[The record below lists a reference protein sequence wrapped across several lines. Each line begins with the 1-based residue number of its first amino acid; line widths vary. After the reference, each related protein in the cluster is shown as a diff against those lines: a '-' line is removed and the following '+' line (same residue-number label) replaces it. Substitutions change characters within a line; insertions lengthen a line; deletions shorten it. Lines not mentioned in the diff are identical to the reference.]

1 MESNAKSFSA
11 FSSTGTN
18 LASPHRHQLAIQC
31 PNTYKHTFIQHTKLY
46 RLMENVQLIFYFHP
60 FSPQQITLFFPCSVF
75 STVIFHLRFFLL
87 RSPQVK
93 IITTIKRH
101 YDRFLTREAFYR
113 SSFFMPKFKLF
124 NTMIKKKESTADVTR
139 RCLNSVH
146 IKTTVQWLT
155 HTVPCKYYMDSE
167 NTIVSH
173 FTTAYL
179 LFPSNIKRVK
189 HIIYIITLS
198 HLIFILFDAHRMDF
212 HSKIFNILYFHHRS
226 IVTR

>member
-1 MESNAKSFSA
+1 MYSSFSISIL
-11 FSSTGTN
+11 F
-18 LASPHRHQLAIQC
+18 
-31 PNTYKHTFIQHTKLY
+31 F
-46 RLMENVQLIFYFHP
+46 
-60 FSPQQITLFFPCSVF
+60 PQQITLFFPCSVF

-146 IKTTVQWLT
+146 IETTVQWLT

-212 HSKIFNILYFHHRS
+212 HSKIFNILYFHHGS

>member
-46 RLMENVQLIFYFHP
+46 RLKENVQLIFYFHP
-60 FSPQQITLFFPCSVF
+60 FFPSTNYTFFPVF
-75 STVIFHLRFFLL
+75 CLSTVIFHLRFFLL

-101 YDRFLTREAFYR
+101 YYDRFLTREAFYR

-124 NTMIKKKESTADVTR
+124 NTMIKKKEHR
-139 RCLNSVH
+139 RRH
-146 IKTTVQWLT
+146 
-155 HTVPCKYYMDSE
+155 E
-167 NTIVSH
+167 EVS
-173 FTTAYL
+173 
-179 LFPSNIKRVK
+179 
-189 HIIYIITLS
+189 
-198 HLIFILFDAHRMDF
+198 
-212 HSKIFNILYFHHRS
+212 
-226 IVTR
+226 